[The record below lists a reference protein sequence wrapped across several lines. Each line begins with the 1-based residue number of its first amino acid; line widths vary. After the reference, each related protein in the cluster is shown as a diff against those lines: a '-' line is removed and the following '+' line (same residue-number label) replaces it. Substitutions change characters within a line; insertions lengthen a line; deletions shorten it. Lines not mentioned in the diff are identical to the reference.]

1 MTSRV
6 RAHDTAAVRN
16 EGEPA
21 PIFWSTAL
29 LLGQPALLEDIV
41 VGLADF
47 ANADVGL
54 VVDDDT
60 PGHHALIHAGGAISV
75 SALSSHL
82 WLRLPLQLLL
92 QGLDLGLERTISL
105 LLFFEICNEGRQF
118 RVISVQESFR
128 SVAKPALRSRRGHE
142 IQNSTEGAVCT
153 ENTILECGEASTQ
166 IMTRS

>member
-1 MTSRV
+1 
-6 RAHDTAAVRN
+6 
-16 EGEPA
+16 
-21 PIFWSTAL
+21 
-29 LLGQPALLEDIV
+29 
-41 VGLADF
+41 
-47 ANADVGL
+47 
-54 VVDDDT
+54 
-60 PGHHALIHAGGAISV
+60 
-75 SALSSHL
+75 
-82 WLRLPLQLLL
+82 LLL

-153 ENTILECGEASTQ
+153 ENTILGCGEAITQ